1 MKNPR
6 LSSNNLITGIEFGQ
20 WARVLRSNGWKIG
33 RDYLHRL
40 AFITGLSVP
49 SFVLARLEDA
59 VYGHKLAKMEIDPDP
74 LFIVGHWRSGT
85 THLHNLLGR
94 DPRHT
99 VPNVYQVIFPG
110 SFLLTGKIGPKL
122 LKNVLPETRTY
133 DNVRWGWDEAAE
145 DEIALLKSH
154 GMSFCMALMFP
165 DNFAE

>member
-1 MKNPR
+1 M
-6 LSSNNLITGIEFGQ
+6 
-20 WARVLRSNGWKIG
+20 
-33 RDYLHRL
+33 
-40 AFITGLSVP
+40 P

-122 LKNVLPETRTY
+122 LKNALPETRTY

-145 DEIALLKSH
+145 DEIALLDNRFKTDEELIEFLKIRTARFQRRKGSNSH
-154 GMSFCMALMFP
+154 LTF
-165 DNFAE
+165 DIK